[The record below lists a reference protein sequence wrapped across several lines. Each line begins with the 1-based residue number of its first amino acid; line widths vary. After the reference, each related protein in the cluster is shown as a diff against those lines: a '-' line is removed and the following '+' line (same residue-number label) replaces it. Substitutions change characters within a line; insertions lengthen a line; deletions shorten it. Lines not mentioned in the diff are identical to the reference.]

1 MVVVVVVVMLSSLS
15 CYVVVAVVLFAI
27 SVHLASPPRRTGIM
41 IAICYAM
48 IITSNLSN
56 DLKNN

>member
-1 MVVVVVVVMLSSLS
+1 MVVVVVVVMLSLLS
-15 CYVVVAVVLFAI
+15 CYVVVVAVVLFAI

-48 IITSNLSN
+48 IITANLSN
-56 DLKNN
+56 D